1 MKKLKYLVWVVIL
14 LVLSSYNIEAKVSN
28 KNSEKLEEV
37 KEIFMSLEKTDNEIE
52 KYI

>member
-1 MKKLKYLVWVVIL
+1 MDNSEYTASI
-14 LVLSSYNIEAKVSN
+14 SS

-37 KEIFMSLEKTDNEIE
+37 KEIFMSLEKTVNEIE